1 MIKDLSQA
9 TGDLVERRA
18 PVCIIGAGTAGLFLA
33 RQLRQR
39 KIGIVVLESGHSLA
53 RKPAE
58 MGHHCEQ
65 QGIPYRGADQGRSF
79 GLGGTSVLWGGQMIP
94 LTVSDMAAR
103 SAVDIPA
110 WPLSH
115 DQVAACFP
123 RVEAALG
130 LLPVATPQEEQRTL
144 ARYFSALGQIHPDFE
159 LRLSQWIP
167 FQTRNFA
174 KAFATDL
181 QGDADL
187 EVWTNASVVSLD
199 QAADNPGRIA
209 AVQARCPKGR
219 HLVVHPQVVVI
230 CAGALESTRLMLAF
244 DEAAQGLI
252 TKAGAPLGRYFADH
266 LSVTCGRFQCHDWR
280 RYNLATAPLFQ
291 RGVMRTPRL
300 EITSQVQDQLAL
312 TSAFAHF
319 TFITHGDTGFDM
331 VRDVLRRRQGEDRS
345 LAIDPLKLGTAVG
358 DVSAMALWRS
368 LHQRLYIPRQAELL
382 LQVDIEQVP
391 NWNSHLRLAEE
402 RDELGR
408 RRLIVAWQITPED
421 RRVIRTV
428 AERAIAAWGR
438 SDLNRVATLHP
449 ALPEDLDNFESLYDV
464 YHPTGMLRMGSSPAN
479 SVVDS
484 DLRVWPLENTYISST
499 GVFPS
504 AGSAN
509 PGLTHLAL
517 TCRLGDHLVKTLSS
531 RDQLPS
537 PSVWATTPTALGGG
551 QAKAIEK
558 SPLAKPTG

>member
-39 KIGIVVLESGHSLA
+39 KIGVVVLESGHSLA

-428 AERAIAAWGR
+428 AERAIAAWGQ
-438 SDLNRVATLHP
+438 SDLGRVATLHP

-537 PSVWATTPTALGGG
+537 PSVWATTPTALGVG

-558 SPLAKPTG
+558 SPLA

>member
-39 KIGIVVLESGHSLA
+39 KIGVVVLESGHSLA

-115 DQVAACFP
+115 DQVAAYFS

-130 LLPVATPQEEQRTL
+130 LLPVAIPQEEQRTL

-537 PSVWATTPTALGGG
+537 PSVWATTPTALGVG

-558 SPLAKPTG
+558 SPLA

>member
-1 MIKDLSQA
+1 MITDLSQA
-9 TGDLVERRA
+9 TVGLVERRS
-18 PVCIIGAGTAGLFLA
+18 PVCIIGAGTASLFLA
-33 RQLRQR
+33 RQLRQHQIR
-39 KIGIVVLESGHSLA
+39 VVVVEAGHSLA
-53 RKPAE
+53 RKPGE

-103 SAVDIPA
+103 PAVAIPA

-115 DQVAACFP
+115 DQVTTYFP

-130 LLPVATPQEEQRTL
+130 LLPVATPQEEQRLLTRHF
-144 ARYFSALGQIHPDFE
+144 AALGHIHPDFE

-181 QGDADL
+181 QGDGDL
-187 EVWTNASVVSLD
+187 EVWTNAAVVSLD

-209 AVQARCPKGR
+209 AVQARSPNGH

-244 DEAAQGLI
+244 DEAANGLI
-252 TKAGAPLGRYFADH
+252 TQAGAPLGRYFADH

-280 RYNLATAPLFQ
+280 RYNLTTAPLFQ
-291 RGVMRTPRL
+291 QGVMRTPRL
-300 EITSQVQDQLAL
+300 EVSSQVQDQLAL

-319 TFITHGDTGFDM
+319 TFVTHGDTGFDM
-331 VRDVLRRRQGEDRS
+331 VRDVLRRRQGEHRA
-345 LAIDPLKLGTAVG
+345 LALDPLKLGTAVG

-368 LHQRLYIPRQAELL
+368 LYQRLYIPRQAELL

-391 NWNSHLRLAEE
+391 NWDSHLRLAEE
-402 RDELGR
+402 RDDLGR
-408 RRLIVAWQITPED
+408 RRLIVAWRITPED

-428 AERAIAAWGR
+428 AERAISAWGQSELR
-438 SDLNRVATLHP
+438 RVATLHP

-479 SVVDS
+479 SVVDP
-484 DLRVWPLENTYISST
+484 DLRVWSLENTYISST

-517 TCRLGDHLVKTLSS
+517 TCRLGDHLVKNLSS
-531 RDQLPS
+531 GAQLS
-537 PSVWATTPTALGGG
+537 
-551 QAKAIEK
+551 
-558 SPLAKPTG
+558 SPLIRTAPPASLGVGAG

>member
-9 TGDLVERRA
+9 TGDLVELRA

-39 KIGIVVLESGHSLA
+39 KIGVVVLESGHSLA

-428 AERAIAAWGR
+428 AERAIAAWGQ
-438 SDLNRVATLHP
+438 SDLGRVATLHP

-537 PSVWATTPTALGGG
+537 PSVWATTPTALGVG

-558 SPLAKPTG
+558 SPLA

>member
-1 MIKDLSQA
+1 MINDLSQA
-9 TGDLVERRA
+9 TSEVVERST
-18 PVCIIGAGTAGLFLA
+18 PVCIIGAGTAGIFLA
-33 RQLRQR
+33 RQLRHDNV
-39 KIGIVVLESGHSLA
+39 GVLLLESGDSLA
-53 RKPAE
+53 RKPVE
-58 MGHHCEQ
+58 LGHYCEQ

-103 SAVDIPA
+103 SAVAIPA

-115 DQVAACFP
+115 DQVAAYFP

-144 ARYFSALGQIHPDFE
+144 ARHFSALGQIHPDFE

-209 AVQARCPKGR
+209 AVQARSPKGR

-252 TKAGAPLGRYFADH
+252 TKAGAPLGHYFADH

-319 TFITHGDTGFDM
+319 TFVTHGDTGFDM

-382 LQVDIEQVP
+382 LQVDIEQLP
-391 NWNSHLRLAEE
+391 NWDSHLRLAEE
-402 RDELGR
+402 RDDLGR

-428 AERAIAAWGR
+428 AERAIAAWGQ
-438 SDLNRVATLHP
+438 SDLSRVATLHP
-449 ALPEDLDNFESLYDV
+449 GLPEDLDNFESLYDV

-479 SVVDS
+479 SVVDP

-531 RDQLPS
+531 RDQLSS
-537 PSVWATTPTALGGG
+537 PSVWAATPTALGVGAG
-551 QAKAIEK
+551 QSHKK
-558 SPLAKPTG
+558 SPLA